1 MVPGPLP
8 LIRIVWPGAVRFV
21 SDEFPPIDA
30 IESAETPEDLAE
42 VLELLEI
49 TGSLG
54 AGTRVAYEALPT
66 AYRRAGPGAWSVIA
80 PFVYPSRGR
89 FSSPRRGALY
99 VARTESVAEAEWCYH
114 RERLLRDRSLARASV
129 VARRLAIDI
138 DLSASDARGT
148 RATHPELH
156 DPTPGG
162 TDATRAFADGT
173 AAAGI
178 AYESL
183 RLEGGECLAVLRP
196 DAVPGPATEY
206 GAVRLAWSVTDGWTR
221 R

>member
-1 MVPGPLP
+1 MPGPLP
-8 LIRIVWPGAVRFV
+8 LVRIVWPGAVRFV
-21 SDEFPPIDA
+21 SDAFPPIDA

-54 AGTRVAYEALPT
+54 AGTRAAYEALPT
-66 AYRRAGPGAWSVIA
+66 AYRRAGPGAWAVLA

-99 VARTESVAEAEWCYH
+99 VARTEPVAEAEWCHH
-114 RERLLRDRSLARASV
+114 RERLVRDRGLARASV

-138 DLSASDARGT
+138 GLSASDARGT
-148 RATHPELH
+148 RSTHPELY
-156 DPTPGG
+156 DPAPGG
-162 TDATRAFADGT
+162 TDTTRAIAD
-173 AAAGI
+173 AVDAPGI
-178 AYESL
+178 AYDSL
-183 RLEGGECLAVLRP
+183 RLEGGECLAVLGP
-196 DAVPGPATEY
+196 DAVPGPAIEHGT
-206 GAVRLAWSVTDGWTR
+206 VRLAWSAADGWTR